1 MKEELEKLLSCG
13 DSWAAERAQ
22 MALNFMNEH
31 AAGNLTDSEYKELME
46 DLTDSEYKELMEDL
60 VRTDAVDAA
69 ETNLEV
75 KGILVGAISGAV
87 SVIG

>member
-13 DSWAAERAQ
+13 DSWAEERAQ

-31 AAGNLTDSEYKELME
+31 AAGN
-46 DLTDSEYKELMEDL
+46 LTDSEYKELMEDL

-87 SVIG
+87 SVLG

>member
-1 MKEELEKLLSCG
+1 MKEELEKLLGCG
-13 DSWAAERAQ
+13 DSWAEERAQ

-31 AAGNLTDSEYKELME
+31 AAGN
-46 DLTDSEYKELMEDL
+46 LTDSEYKELMEDL

-87 SVIG
+87 SVLG

>member
-1 MKEELEKLLSCG
+1 MKEELEKLSSGG

-31 AAGNLTDSEYKELME
+31 EAGNLTDSEYKELME
-46 DLTDSEYKELMEDL
+46 DLI
-60 VRTDAVDAA
+60 RTDAVDAA

-75 KGILVGAISGAV
+75 KGILIGAIQGAV
-87 SVIG
+87 TMMG

>member
-1 MKEELEKLLSCG
+1 MREELEKLSSCG

-31 AAGNLTDSEYKELME
+31 AAGNLSDSEYKEL
-46 DLTDSEYKELMEDL
+46 LEDL

-69 ETNLEV
+69 ETNLEI

-87 SVIG
+87 SVLG

>member
-13 DSWAAERAQ
+13 DSWAEERAQ

-31 AAGNLTDSEYKELME
+31 AAGNLSDSEYKEL
-46 DLTDSEYKELMEDL
+46 LEDL

-69 ETNLEV
+69 ETNLEI

-87 SVIG
+87 SVLG

>member
-13 DSWAAERAQ
+13 DSWAEERAQ

-46 DLTDSEYKELMEDL
+46 DL

-69 ETNLEV
+69 ETNLEI

-87 SVIG
+87 SILG